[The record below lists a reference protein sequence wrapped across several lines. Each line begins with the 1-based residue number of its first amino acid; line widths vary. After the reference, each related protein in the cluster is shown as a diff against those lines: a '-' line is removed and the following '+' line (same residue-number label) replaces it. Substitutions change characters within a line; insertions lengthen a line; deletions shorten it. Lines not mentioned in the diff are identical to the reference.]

1 MKSNNIIVRKAL
13 PQDAPDW
20 AVMLLKL
27 DEEVVYTTFQPGERS
42 SDISKYKDKIISAI
56 NYPKS
61 AIFLAFD
68 TLSEDNNVVGY
79 LSVEAYR
86 NNRKSHVATIGIGI
100 LESYSSQ
107 GIANQLFIEMIDHAK
122 RNNLRRIEGHVA
134 QSNYKSIALTQKF
147 GFITEG
153 IKRNAIKI
161 NDAYEDEHLMVLE
174 IEVLHH
180 GQ

>member
-1 MKSNNIIVRKAL
+1 MKSNNVIIRTAL
-13 PQDAPDW
+13 PEDASAW
-20 AVMLLKL
+20 AAMLLKL
-27 DEEVVYTTFQPGERS
+27 DEEVEYTTFQPGERS
-42 SDISKYKDKIISAI
+42 SDISKYRDKITSSI

-68 TLSEDNNVVGY
+68 TQSEADKIVGY

-86 NNRKSHVATIGIGI
+86 NNRKSHVATVGIGV

-107 GIANQLFIEMIDHAK
+107 GIANQLFAELIDHVK

-134 QSNYKSIALTQKF
+134 QSNYKSIALTKKF

-161 NDAYEDEHLMVLE
+161 NDAYEDEYLMVLE
-174 IEVLHH
+174 IEALHH